1 VKAQWSQLAAWPY
14 EGQTR
19 IPSRFRTTW
28 SRSLDKLE
36 DEIRAVGGSDVL
48 IGIVVADDQ
57 LRMDGTPRP
66 NFKVLHPGAEVSF
79 TDESARRLTFHT
91 DRYPHLH
98 DNLHAIA
105 SGMEALR
112 AVERH
117 GIASTG
123 QQYAGFQQLGAGTD
137 LIGRGRQLVELHGTL
152 TKALKATHP
161 DTGGNA
167 ADFAAVDAYRK
178 ARP

>member
-1 VKAQWSQLAAWPY
+1 MKAQWSQLAAWPY
-14 EGQTR
+14 EGQER

-28 SRSLDKLE
+28 SGSLDKLE
-36 DEIRAVGGSDVL
+36 DEIQRVGGRDIL
-48 IGIVVADDQ
+48 IGIVIADDQ
-57 LRMDGTPRP
+57 LRMDGTPKQ

-79 TDESARRLTFHT
+79 TDDAGRRLTFHT
-91 DRYPHLH
+91 DRYPNLH

-123 QQYAGFQQLGAGTD
+123 QQYAGFQQLGAGD
-137 LIGRGRQLVELHGTL
+137 IDRGRMLVELHGSV

-161 DTGGNA
+161 DHGGNA
-167 ADFAAVDAYRK
+167 AEFAAVDAYRK
-178 ARP
+178 AARA